1 MPTETD
7 TFKKIHEVEI
17 QQAKHTER
25 LEQFDKSEGF
35 LWATIEGF
43 RKEMKELQLNIN
55 EKISDIKISIARN
68 QIIIGF
74 IQALLMAYLF
84 HSILGEKPIT
94 DNKPKTE
101 NSSNKLARE

>member
-1 MPTETD
+1 MSTETD
-7 TFKKIHEVEI
+7 TFKKIHEVEL

-55 EKISDIKISIARN
+55 EKISDIKITMARN

-74 IQALLMAYLF
+74 VQALLMAYLF
-84 HSILGEKPIT
+84 HSILGEKPVAEKRTKI
-94 DNKPKTE
+94 E
-101 NSSNKLARE
+101 QSNLARE